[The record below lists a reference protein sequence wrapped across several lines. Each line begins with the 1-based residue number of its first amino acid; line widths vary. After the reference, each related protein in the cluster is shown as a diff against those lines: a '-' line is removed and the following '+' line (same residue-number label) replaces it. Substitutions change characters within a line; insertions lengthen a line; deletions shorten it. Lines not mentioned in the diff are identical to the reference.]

1 MLASPAE
8 PMTTNETKQELFTV
22 FVGNL
27 SYSTDA
33 DALKSLFAPV
43 APVQDVRLITR
54 FNKPKGFGFVSFST
68 QAEAES
74 AVQSFDQKEIEG
86 RVLKVQIAVAKK
98 VREPSQKAP
107 KKAKRVDDEKEETNE
122 EKETPAPEKPKKNK
136 RKPKSA
142 KKKEEKEEG
151 KEEAQEKQKPKKK
164 EKAEGKEKPEA
175 ENKEKPEGE
184 KTEKVAQAER
194 TKKPKRAPRKPRSP
208 DAPRSDTIAYVGNL
222 PFVVDDRSLGEI
234 FSDFKIKSSRVVF
247 NSTGRSK
254 GFGFVEFYDK
264 ESLLKAIEEYNGAKA
279 NERIMAVKQ
288 AYADE
293 QE

>member
-8 PMTTNETKQELFTV
+8 PMTANETKQELFTV

-86 RVLKVQIAVAKK
+86 RVLKVQLAVAKK
-98 VREPSQKAP
+98 PREPSAKKP
-107 KKAKRVDDEKEETNE
+107 KKAKRVDDEKEE
-122 EKETPAPEKPKKNK
+122 EKETPAPAAKPKKNK

-142 KKKEEKEEG
+142 TKKEEKDEV
-151 KEEAQEKQKPKKK
+151 KEEAQEKPKQKPQKK
-164 EKAEGKEKPEA
+164 EKPVESKETPE
-175 ENKEKPEGE
+175 E
-184 KTEKVAQAER
+184 KTEKVERAE
-194 TKKPKRAPRKPRSP
+194 KKTAKRPPRKVRDPN
-208 DAPRSDTIAYVGNL
+208 APLSETIAFVGNL
-222 PFVVDDRSLGEI
+222 PFVVDDTSLGDI
-234 FSDFKIKSSRVVF
+234 FSDFKIKSSRVVV
-247 NSTGRSK
+247 SPSGRSK
-254 GFGFVEFYDK
+254 GFGFVEFEDNA
-264 ESLLKAIEEYNGAKA
+264 SLLKAIEEYNGAKA
-279 NERIMAVKQ
+279 NERVLAVKQ
-288 AYADE
+288 AFAE
-293 QE
+293 KQE